1 VAAASSYLASRS
13 SGAAPIPFCIEVSGT
28 RDVADSLVYP
38 HHRQDLAL
46 GKQSI
51 MAKSGG
57 RNAEW
62 SVETRAVHAGEY
74 VDPATRASSPNL
86 VMSVTF
92 APEKLTGF
100 SARDEQGYEGFVYGR
115 VSSPTVK
122 QLEDKLAALEGG
134 EAALC
139 FASGV
144 AAAHALICGRLGK
157 GDHLIIPD
165 ANYVG
170 IAELARDTL
179 PRFGIEVSFVDISRP
194 EEVEATI
201 RPGTKMLWLETPAN
215 PTMKL
220 CDIALLSRI
229 AHERGVRDV
238 AVDSTYATP
247 IATQPLS
254 LGADFVV
261 HSLTKYI
268 CGHGD
273 AMGGGVI
280 GRKSDLDALNLE
292 ASVHFGGV
300 LSPFNAW
307 LMLRGAATLP
317 IRMRAHEEAA
327 MKVAAFLEN
336 HPEVTRVFYPGL
348 ASHPQH
354 EIAKRQMRNFSG
366 MMTFQT
372 KRPGPE
378 IAARMVAELQVIHY
392 AVSLGHHR
400 SLIYW
405 IGTDDIQ
412 SSTYRHDAAQLKR
425 YRDYTGDGVFRL
437 SVGIENADD
446 LIADLSRAL
455 S

>member
-1 VAAASSYLASRS
+1 MAGKPGDNRS
-13 SGAAPIPFCIEVSGT
+13 WQT
-28 RDVADSLVYP
+28 
-38 HHRQDLAL
+38 
-46 GKQSI
+46 
-51 MAKSGG
+51 
-57 RNAEW
+57 
-62 SVETRAVHAGEY
+62 ETTAVHAGEF

-92 APEKLTGF
+92 APERLTGF

-115 VSSPTVK
+115 VGSPTVA
-122 QLEDKLAALEGG
+122 QLEAKLAALEGG
-134 EAALC
+134 AAALC
-139 FASGV
+139 FGSGI
-144 AAAHALICGRLGK
+144 AAAHAVICGRLSR
-157 GDHLIIPD
+157 GDHLIVPD

-179 PRFGIEVSFVDISRP
+179 PRYGIEVSYVDVSRP
-194 EEVEATI
+194 EEVAAAI
-201 RPGTKMLWLETPAN
+201 RPATKMLWLETPAN

-220 CDIALLSRI
+220 ADIALLAKL
-229 AHERGVRDV
+229 AHDRGVRDV

-247 IATQPLS
+247 MATKPLE

-268 CGHGD
+268 GGHGD
-273 AMGGGVI
+273 AMGGAVI
-280 GRKSDLDALNLE
+280 GRSAEDMAALNLE

-307 LMLRGAATLP
+307 LILRGAATLP

-327 MKVAAFLEN
+327 FKVARFLES
-336 HPEVTRVFYPGL
+336 HPEVQRVFYPGL
-348 ASHPQH
+348 PSHPQH
-354 EIAKRQMRNFSG
+354 ELAKRQMRNFSG

-378 IAARMVAELQVIHY
+378 IAARMVKELEIIHY

-412 SSTYRHDAAQLKR
+412 ASTFRHDAEQLRR
-425 YRDYTGDGVFRL
+425 YRDYAGDGVFRL
-437 SVGIENADD
+437 SVGIENGDD
-446 LIADLSRAL
+446 LIADLARVL
-455 S
+455 

>member
-1 VAAASSYLASRS
+1 MQIMATS
-13 SGAAPIPFCIEVSGT
+13 SG
-28 RDVADSLVYP
+28 
-38 HHRQDLAL
+38 
-46 GKQSI
+46 
-51 MAKSGG
+51 
-57 RNAEW
+57 RNESWAT
-62 SVETRAVHAGEY
+62 ETVAVHAGEY

-100 SARDEQGYEGFVYGR
+100 SARDEQGYDGFVYGR

-122 QLEDKLAALEGG
+122 QLEDKLAALEGA

-139 FASGV
+139 FGSGV

-157 GDHLIIPD
+157 GDHIVIPD

-179 PRFGIEVSFVDISRP
+179 PRFGIEVSLVDVSVP
-194 EEVEATI
+194 HEVEAAI
-201 RPGTKMLWLETPAN
+201 RPNTKMLW
-215 PTMKL
+215 
-220 CDIALLSRI
+220 IALLAKL
-229 AHERGVRDV
+229 AHDKGVRDV

-247 IATQPLS
+247 IATQPIA

-273 AMGGGVI
+273 AMGGAVI
-280 GRKSDLDALNLE
+280 GRKQELAALNLE
-292 ASVHFGGV
+292 ATVHFGGV

-307 LMLRGAATLP
+307 LILRGAATLP
-317 IRMRAHEEAA
+317 IRMKAHQEAA
-327 MKVAAFLEN
+327 MKVAQFLEN
-336 HPEVTRVFYPGL
+336 HPEVSRVFYPGL

-354 EIAKRQMRNFSG
+354 ELAQRQMKNFSG

-372 KRPGPE
+372 RRPGTE
-378 IAARMVAELQVIHY
+378 IAARMVKDLEIIHY

-412 SSTYRHDAAQLKR
+412 SSTFRHDTDQLRR
-425 YRDYTGDGVFRL
+425 YRDYAGDGVFRL
-437 SVGIENADD
+437 SIGIEGGDD
-446 LIADLSRAL
+446 LIADLARTL
-455 S
+455 G

>member
-1 VAAASSYLASRS
+1 MA
-13 SGAAPIPFCIEVSGT
+13 
-28 RDVADSLVYP
+28 
-38 HHRQDLAL
+38 
-46 GKQSI
+46 GKPGSNR
-51 MAKSGG
+51 G
-57 RNAEW
+57 W
-62 SVETRAVHAGEY
+62 HTETTAVHAGEFI
-74 VDPATRASSPNL
+74 DPATRASSPNL

-92 APEKLTGF
+92 APEEVTGF

-115 VSSPTVK
+115 VSSPTVA
-122 QLEDKLAALEGG
+122 QLQDKLAALEGG

-139 FASGV
+139 FGSGV
-144 AAAHALICGRLGK
+144 AAAHALICGRLGR
-157 GDHLIIPD
+157 GDHLIVPD

-179 PRFGIEVSFVDISRP
+179 PRFGIEVSYVDVSRP
-194 EEVEATI
+194 EEVAAAI
-201 RPGTKMLWLETPAN
+201 RPNTRMLWLETPAN

-220 CDIALLSRI
+220 CDIATLAQL

-247 IATQPLS
+247 IATQPLR

-268 CGHGD
+268 GGHGD

-280 GRKSDLDALNLE
+280 GRNAALEALNLE
-292 ASVHFGGV
+292 ATVHFGGV

-307 LMLRGAATLP
+307 LILRGAATLP

-327 MKVAAFLEN
+327 MKVARFLEE
-336 HPEVTRVFYPGL
+336 HPAVTRVFYPGL
-348 ASHPQH
+348 PSHPQH
-354 EIAKRQMRNFSG
+354 DLAKRQMRNFSG

-378 IAARMVAELQVIHY
+378 IAAKMVKELEIIHY

-400 SLIYW
+400 SLVYW
-405 IGTDDIQ
+405 IGTQDIQ
-412 SSTYRHDAAQLKR
+412 ASTFRHGPEQLQR
-425 YRDYTGDGVFRL
+425 YRDFAGDGVFRL
-437 SVGIENADD
+437 SVGIENPED
-446 LIADLSRAL
+446 LIADLARVL
-455 S
+455 